1 MLNLDVITTF
11 SIEKPPLRTNISY
24 NFVYVRK
31 EQSLENIL
39 AELIEEVKLQGK
51 DIARCIIF
59 CQTRKQCSR
68 VYRMF
73 QVALG
78 SNIFLN
84 GSSNYEE
91 SLIHMFHAG
100 SPPSVKTHA
109 VSEMTKTDSCLRIL
123 ICTIAFGMGIDCKGV
138 YRSIHFGPSHSI
150 DNLVQETGRLGRDG
164 NQCFCYILYNGLLMA
179 HCDAEIKELVATEGC
194 RTRFITQLY
203 PTNDTSFLQKGC
215 LCCDWCSKKC
225 TCIDHESFN
234 HMSFQKELLVCE
246 KKCVPQKRFVTND
259 QQNQLKKK
267 LLQYR
272 DSLLPSSTAEFI
284 PVGSTGIFFEFGH
297 YQIAQVLQNCDHL
310 FTIVDI
316 VDCVE
321 IWRNVHANNIFSA
334 MSEVFDDMDASN
346 FPLLLSEENFQDME
360 VIDDDWEI
368 LRDDPSRG
376 ELFDN
381 SNFEPSILSMM
392 TEENSQYD
400 DSLIGCEPDNLS
412 GILAP
417 ITGVIENMEI

>member
-11 SIEKPPLRTNISY
+11 SIGKPPLRANISY

-31 EQSLENIL
+31 EQSLGNIF
-39 AELIEEVKLQGK
+39 AELIEEVKLKGK

-100 SPPSVKTHA
+100 SPPSVKTHV

-150 DNLVQETGRLGRDG
+150 DNLVQETGRLGRDD
-164 NQCFCYILYNGLLMA
+164 NQS
-179 HCDAEIKELVATEGC
+179 
-194 RTRFITQLY
+194 TRFITLLY
-203 PTNDTSFLQKGC
+203 PTNEISFLQEGC

-225 TCIDHESFN
+225 AWIDHESFN

-246 KKCVPQKRFVTND
+246 KKCVPRKCFVTND

-284 PVGSTGIFFEFGH
+284 PIGSTGIFFEFGH

-321 IWRNVHANNIFSA
+321 IWRNVLGNNIFSA
-334 MSEVFDDMDASN
+334 MSEVFDDMDTSN

-376 ELFDN
+376 ELFDRRKQ
-381 SNFEPSILSMM
+381 SI
-392 TEENSQYD
+392 
-400 DSLIGCEPDNLS
+400 
-412 GILAP
+412 
-417 ITGVIENMEI
+417 